1 MRLRKLPDLL
11 GAPVTKAL
19 LGKAVLP
26 DDSPFTTGRIGN
38 LGTARTKT
46 EPVRLTPCVLILRKL
61 PDKSDGRNVL
71 DSSTVWIRDPVPQH
85 PGFSFLAS
93 YFL

>member
-1 MRLRKLPDLL
+1 MAW
-11 GAPVTKAL
+11 GGSV
-19 LGKAVLP
+19 V
-26 DDSPFTTGRIGN
+26 DSNPES
-38 LGTARTKT
+38 

-61 PDKSDGRNVL
+61 PDKSDGRDVL
-71 DSSTVWIRDPVPQH
+71 NPSAIWIRDSVPQH